1 MSGSE
6 GNDGTVRA
14 LADNARWFVWFRV
27 LFNCRFYYPIFTI
40 LFLDLGLTI
49 SEFAGLN
56 VLWAATIV
64 LAEVPSGAL
73 ADQLGRR
80 RLVVWASWLMVAEML
95 TLYLMPVGNHDW
107 VLGLFVLNR
116 VLSGLAEAAASGA
129 DEALAYDSFPEGERA
144 VQWPKVMAKLSRW
157 SAVGFMI
164 SSISGS
170 MLYDHELVSSALAGL
185 GLGEVPREWTMK
197 VPLGLNLVAAL
208 ACVMVVRRM
217 VEPAAGGKPAGT
229 DCGGEIRQTLARIWA
244 TGGWIWRSQAALWLM
259 VIGVVFDSIIRLFLT
274 VASNFYRLVQIEERW
289 YGMIGVVMAL
299 LGLVTAG
306 MMERLASRYSA
317 RFNFSW
323 LAVAVLL
330 GLLGAAAAVPGWAG
344 VALVLP
350 LMMGIRFLHF
360 FLSHYMN
367 AVIDSERRA
376 TALSFRGL
384 TMNLAYGGM
393 TLLFALQTRFIT
405 QQTGWDQDDARV
417 FAKALEWWP
426 GWFVGTLAVAVLLLA
441 WRFRQLR
448 GLKPSRS

>member
-1 MSGSE
+1 VSGE
-6 GNDGTVRA
+6 GRG

-64 LAEVPSGAL
+64 VAEVPSGAL

-95 TLYLMPVGNHDW
+95 TLCLMPAGNRDW
-107 VLGLFVLNR
+107 VLALFVLNR

-129 DEALAYDSFPEGERA
+129 DEALAYDSFPKAERA
-144 VQWPKVMAKLSRW
+144 AQWPKVMAKLSRW
-157 SAVGFMI
+157 TAVGFMI

-170 MLYDHELVSSALAGL
+170 MLYDHEVVNGVLGKL
-185 GLGEVPREWTMK
+185 GLGDVPKAWTMK
-197 VPLGLNLVAAL
+197 VPLVLNLLTAV
-208 ACVMVVRRM
+208 ACVLVVRRM
-217 VEPAAGGKPAGT
+217 VEPSGGGGEECAAG
-229 DCGGEIRQTLARIWA
+229 CGREIQSALGRILD
-244 TGGWIWRSQAALWLM
+244 TGRWIWHSKAALWLM
-259 VIGVVFDSIIRLFLT
+259 VIGVVFDSVIRLFLT

-289 YGMIGVVMAL
+289 YGVIGVVMAL
-299 LGLVTAG
+299 LGLATAG
-306 MMERLASRYSA
+306 LMERLSSRHSA
-317 RFNFSW
+317 RFNFAW
-323 LAVAVLL
+323 LAVAVLV
-330 GLLGAAAAVPGWAG
+330 GLLGAAAAVPGWGG

-393 TLLFALQTRFIT
+393 TLLFALQTQLIT
-405 QQTGWDQDDARV
+405 RQTGWDQDDPKV
-417 FAKALEWWP
+417 FAEALIWWP
-426 GWFVGTLAVAVLLLA
+426 GWFVGTLAVAVVALV
-441 WRFRQLR
+441 WRFRQLD
-448 GLKPSRS
+448 GEVSPPRS

>member
-1 MSGSE
+1 M
-6 GNDGTVRA
+6 D
-14 LADNARWFVWFRV
+14 LAENARWFVRFRV

-49 SEFAGLN
+49 GEFAGLN

-64 LAEVPSGAL
+64 VAEVPSGAL

-95 TLYLMPVGNHDW
+95 TLCLMPAGNRDW
-107 VLGLFVLNR
+107 VLMLFIVNR
-116 VLSGLAEAAASGA
+116 ILSGLAEAAATGA
-129 DEALAYDSFPEGERA
+129 DEALAYDSFPEAERA
-144 VQWPKVMAKLSRW
+144 IQWPKVMAKLSRW
-157 SAVGFMI
+157 TAVGFMI

-170 MLYDHELVSSALAGL
+170 MLYDHEVVNGVLAKL
-185 GLGEVPREWTMK
+185 GVGEVSKAWTMK
-197 VPLGLNLVAAL
+197 VPLVLNLLTAF
-208 ACVMVVRRM
+208 ACVWVVRRM
-217 VEPAAGGKPAGT
+217 VEP
-229 DCGGEIRQTLARIWA
+229 GGEVKDRKVGSVGEIGQALGRILE
-244 TGGWIWRSQAALWLM
+244 TGRWIWQSKAALWLM

-289 YGMIGVVMAL
+289 YGVIGVVMSM
-299 LGLVTAG
+299 LGLLTAG
-306 MMERLASRYSA
+306 LMERLSSRYSA

-323 LAVAVLL
+323 LAVAVLA
-330 GLLGAAAAVPGWAG
+330 GLLGAAAAVPGWGG

-350 LMMGIRFLHF
+350 LMMAIRFLHF

-393 TLLFALQTRFIT
+393 TLLFAVQTHFIT
-405 QQTGWDQDDARV
+405 RQTGWSQDDPRV
-417 FAKALEWWP
+417 FAQALVWWP
-426 GWFVGTLAVAVLLLA
+426 GWFVGSLAVAVLALA
-441 WRFRQLR
+441 WRFRRLSDVNR
-448 GLKPSRS
+448 SRS